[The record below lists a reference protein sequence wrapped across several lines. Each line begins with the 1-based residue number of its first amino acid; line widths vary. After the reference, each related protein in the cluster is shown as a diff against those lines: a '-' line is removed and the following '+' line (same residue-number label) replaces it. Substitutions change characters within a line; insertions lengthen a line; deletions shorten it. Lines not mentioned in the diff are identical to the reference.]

1 MLQHGSDQE
10 QLIDMARSGD
20 RGAFTRL
27 VQQCSRQVYNLA
39 YRLSGN
45 QSDAEDLAQ
54 EAFLSAYKSIR
65 QFKHDCAFSS
75 WVYRIT
81 VNLWKNRVRHEKRR
95 QFFRHFSLDAPAQ
108 ADAPDAQ
115 KDVPDAAPGPYTQL
129 ESADEQQ
136 AVMRAL
142 GQLAENERAVLVLG
156 DIEQKS
162 YQEMA
167 ELLKCPVG
175 TVRSRLAR
183 ARERLRQAF
192 FKNTEAAKR

>member
-1 MLQHGSDQE
+1 MLQKSSEQE
-10 QLIDMARSGD
+10 QLIALAQSGD
-20 RGAFTRL
+20 RTAFTRL
-27 VQQCSRQVYNLA
+27 VQQCSQQVYNLA

-45 QSDAEDLAQ
+45 QADAEDLAQ

-65 QFKHDCAFSS
+65 QFKHDSAFSS

-95 QFFRHFSLDAPAQ
+95 QFFRHFSLDVSAQ
-108 ADAPDAQ
+108 AEAPDTQ
-115 KDVPDAAPGPYTQL
+115 KDLPAATPGPYEQL
-129 ESADEQQ
+129 ETADEQR
-136 AVMRAL
+136 AAMRAL
-142 GQLAENERAVLVLG
+142 NQLAENERAVLVLG
-156 DIEQKS
+156 DMEQKS

-183 ARERLRQAF
+183 AREHLRQAF
-192 FKNTEAAKR
+192 FKNTEAAK

>member
-1 MLQHGSDQE
+1 MLQNSRDEE
-10 QLIDMARSGD
+10 QLIDLARSGD

-27 VQQCSRQVYNLA
+27 VQQCSQQVYNLA

-45 QSDAEDLAQ
+45 QTDAEDLAQ

-108 ADAPDAQ
+108 ADAADAQ
-115 KDVPDAAPGPYTQL
+115 KDLPDAAPGPDKQL

-136 AVMRAL
+136 AAMHAL
-142 GQLAENERAVLVLG
+142 SQLAENERAVLVLG

-183 ARERLRQAF
+183 AREHLRQAF

>member
-1 MLQHGSDQE
+1 MLQKSSEQE
-10 QLIDMARSGD
+10 QLIALAQSGD
-20 RGAFTRL
+20 RTAFTRL
-27 VQQCSRQVYNLA
+27 VQQCSQQVYNLA

-45 QSDAEDLAQ
+45 QADAEDLAQ

-65 QFKHDCAFSS
+65 QFKHDSAFSS

-95 QFFRHFSLDAPAQ
+95 QFFRHFSLE
-108 ADAPDAQ
+108 APDTQ
-115 KDVPDAAPGPYTQL
+115 KDLPDATPGPYEQM

-136 AVMRAL
+136 AAMRAL
-142 GQLAENERAVLVLG
+142 GQLAEKERAVLVLG
-156 DIEQKS
+156 DMEQKS

-183 ARERLRQAF
+183 AREHLREAF
-192 FKNTEAAKR
+192 FKNTEAAK

>member
-1 MLQHGSDQE
+1 MLQNNRDQE
-10 QLIDMARSGD
+10 QLIALAQSGD
-20 RGAFTRL
+20 RTAFTQL
-27 VQQCSRQVYNLA
+27 VQQCSQQVYNLA

-45 QSDAEDLAQ
+45 QADAEDLAQ

-65 QFKHDCAFSS
+65 QFKHDSAFSS

-95 QFFRHFSLDAPAQ
+95 QFFRHFSLDASAQ
-108 ADAPDAQ
+108 VEAPDTQ
-115 KDVPDAAPGPYTQL
+115 KDLPDATPGPYEQM

-136 AVMRAL
+136 AAMRAL
-142 GQLAENERAVLVLG
+142 NQLAENERAVLVLG

-167 ELLKCPVG
+167 DLLKCPVG

-183 ARERLRQAF
+183 AREHLRQSF
-192 FKNTEAAKR
+192 FKNTEAAK

>member
-1 MLQHGSDQE
+1 MLQHGSDQD

-54 EAFLSAYKSIR
+54 EAFLRAYKSIR

-95 QFFRHFSLDAPAQ
+95 QFFRHFSLDAPAH
-108 ADAPDAQ
+108 ADAADAQ
-115 KDVPDAAPGPYTQL
+115 KDLPDAAPGPDKQL

-136 AVMRAL
+136 AAMHAL
-142 GQLAENERAVLVLG
+142 SQLAENERAVLVLG

-183 ARERLRQAF
+183 AREHLRQAF

>member
-1 MLQHGSDQE
+1 MLVNSHDE
-10 QLIDMARSGD
+10 AKLIELAQSGD

-39 YRLSGN
+39 YRLSGD
-45 QSDAEDLAQ
+45 QADAEDLAQ

-65 QFKHDCAFSS
+65 QFKNDCAFSS

-108 ADAPDAQ
+108 DGARETQ
-115 KDVPDAAPGPYTQL
+115 KDVPDEAPGPYRQL

-136 AVMRAL
+136 AAMRVL
-142 GQLAENERAVLVLG
+142 SQLAENERAVLVLG
-156 DIEQKS
+156 DMEQKS

-183 ARERLRQAF
+183 ARDHLRQAF
-192 FKNTEAAKR
+192 FKNTEAAKQ